1 MDLWEDVRGLGASCL
16 CGLKGKEVLLLSL
29 CVAAEGV
36 QAVNRSANGVT
47 IGALVLAGGG
57 KTSQRFLVL
66 AAQLQRLAECDPARR
81 EFTHFQREF
90 AADDCCTLIDA
101 FWDLWQ
107 LEVGESR
114 DWKLGPASVTLLCF
128 GPEFENESGD
138 HLRIDFGLDARFLP
152 QKGADTRVVQ
162 ENIRS
167 LLHLVGDVDRVLA
180 PDRRTLWSESGANF
194 AEVLASTLTALDVN

>member
-1 MDLWEDVRGLGASCL
+1 MPDRLYLSIWLRPNGADRLRQLERLLERFPFSKLAKRGP
-16 CGLKGKEVLLLSL
+16 VLR
-29 CVAAEGV
+29 VYAIEHAEPPL
-36 QAVNRSANGVT
+36 
-47 IGALVLAGGG
+47 I
-57 KTSQRFLVL
+57 
-66 AAQLQRLAECDPARR
+66 ER
-81 EFTHFQREF
+81 EFPLGTEPAVVLNAAREF

-114 DWKLGPASVTLLCF
+114 DWKLGPAPVTLLCF